1 MQYYLPIGS
10 YFHFF
15 ISEINENKN
24 TISLTRKEYLEQTEI
39 PNYGDVIN
47 AKYVKENHSTSY
59 FYSDEL
65 EGWANIPNS
74 DISLGS
80 SIEVILLS
88 SSTGEYKI
96 VE

>member
-1 MQYYLPIGS
+1 M
-10 YFHFF
+10 
-15 ISEINENKN
+15 EIDENKKI
-24 TISLTRKEYLEQTEI
+24 ISLTRRKYLEQTEI

-47 AKYVKENHSTSY
+47 VKYVKENHFKSY

-65 EGWANIPNS
+65 EGWTNIPKSN
-74 DISLGS
+74 ILLGT

-88 SSTGEYKI
+88 SSTGEYSI

>member
-1 MQYYLPIGS
+1 MLS
-10 YFHFF
+10 
-15 ISEINENKN
+15 
-24 TISLTRKEYLEQTEI
+24 
-39 PNYGDVIN
+39 
-47 AKYVKENHSTSY
+47 SY